1 MPLQDVWNRVD
12 GLPCAGA
19 GSWTARC
26 EIGGEQN
33 CWLIRCDGAT
43 LRVDTYPRLQS
54 PAAEMAVWYKND
66 RLFMKD
72 ARGMLSEQAFAAEY
86 VKGRIRMIGDREKG
100 RALAEVFK
108 RIGPQI
114 RQIAREA
121 GPQGDDDDEGSAS
134 DWLLRVALGV
144 AMWVK
149 KIVDFVSGSLPARPP
164 PALEH
169 NTPFT
174 PAYRGGKSAVPPLAL
189 ADAQRLPGGGGGGGI
204 SDDESEAGSTVSEAL
219 ARLPWWRRHLGTD
232 ILVSAWLWML
242 GCAMYL
248 VWACIAFF
256 EPQTSYHSL
265 GIRWC
270 ELVSS
275 VLFVWGCFYLLKA
288 SYPQQLLALAHEL
301 SKPPREMGCLEM
313 CVYSNS
319 MLLSTQL
326 FNAGTLPYVG
336 ARRRLLR
343 RRRRARLR
351 PAPLSVVVARACS
364 DRGAQ
369 DPRRP

>member
-121 GPQGDDDDEGSAS
+121 GPQDDDDDGGSAS

-256 EPQTSYHSL
+256 EPVTSYHSL

-336 ARRRLLR
+336 ARRRLR
-343 RRRRARLR
+343 AAAAARASPCPSERRRRARL
-351 PAPLSVVVARACS
+351 
-364 DRGAQ
+364 Q
-369 DPRRP
+369 

>member
-1 MPLQDVWNRVD
+1 
-12 GLPCAGA
+12 
-19 GSWTARC
+19 
-26 EIGGEQN
+26 
-33 CWLIRCDGAT
+33 
-43 LRVDTYPRLQS
+43 
-54 PAAEMAVWYKND
+54 
-66 RLFMKD
+66 
-72 ARGMLSEQAFAAEY
+72 
-86 VKGRIRMIGDREKG
+86 
-100 RALAEVFK
+100 
-108 RIGPQI
+108 
-114 RQIAREA
+114 
-121 GPQGDDDDEGSAS
+121 
-134 DWLLRVALGV
+134 
-144 AMWVK
+144 MWVK
-149 KIVDFVSGSLPARPP
+149 KIVDFVSGSLPARRRRRR
-164 PALEH
+164 H
-169 NTPFT
+169 TPFT

-189 ADAQRLPGGGGGGGI
+189 ADAQRLPGGGGGGI

-256 EPQTSYHSL
+256 EPVTSYHSL

-326 FNAGTLPYVG
+326 FNAGTLPTLV
-336 ARRRLLR
+336 
-343 RRRRARLR
+343 RAAAPPPPPRAPR
-351 PAPLSVVVARACS
+351 PAPLSVVARRQHRCS
-364 DRGAQ
+364 RSSRSSPRGRDGDALRHGLRRLPLIIFWCAHTRTRTRRLPPPPCRASSPTLPATTRCGR
-369 DPRRP
+369 DGSTFGRTTPRSAYVFEL